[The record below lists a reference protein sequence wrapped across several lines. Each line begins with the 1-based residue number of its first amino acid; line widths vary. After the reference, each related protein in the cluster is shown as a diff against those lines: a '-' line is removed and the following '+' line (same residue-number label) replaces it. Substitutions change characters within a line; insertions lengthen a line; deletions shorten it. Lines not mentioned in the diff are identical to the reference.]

1 MCVSIFSAFLTL
13 AYFHVSCN
21 NVMINRS
28 LRHLDHVNCYTS
40 MPLSVLLQPYRL
52 WLLLLQEEVDAGAII
67 FQEAVPV
74 KVGDTVETLS
84 ERVKEAE
91 HRAFPAALQLVA
103 SGAVQVGDAG
113 KICWK

>member
-1 MCVSIFSAFLTL
+1 MLIDTHPCL
-13 AYFHVSCN
+13 
-21 NVMINRS
+21 
-28 LRHLDHVNCYTS
+28 
-40 MPLSVLLQPYRL
+40 PLSLLLQPYRL